1 MAISERK
8 LQKLIAEVKSQSEE
22 FERLE
27 KKMNF
32 NIDTKSLFLPDFCK
46 KSSNEDKN
54 NPLATYRITELEERI
69 KNLPLGIMF
78 VGPTGVGKS
87 STINALLG
95 QKSAVVGYGVNP
107 ETMDAKSYKF
117 NKYIKFWDT
126 PGLGDSPEQDKKHIK
141 KILTLLHK
149 QYKKNDVSLG
159 RQIDLVVVII
169 DGSHRDIG
177 TVFSFVKDYIIPEI
191 NNENILFVINQADMA
206 MKGRH
211 FDERTGKPDEILNNY
226 LMEQAESMKQRIK
239 ESTGLT
245 ITAPVIYSATN
256 NFNLTGIFDYIID
269 NQKWK
274 MRKFT
279 HPYEYLESKY
289 FIEDSHSTTRTKDIS
304 TGQSDSSDFG
314 EVVSDILGAPIR
326 LLGDIFYS
334 LF

>member
-8 LQKLIAEVKSQSEE
+8 LQKLIAEVKAQSEE
-22 FERLE
+22 LERLE
-27 KKMNF
+27 KKMNLKT
-32 NIDTKSLFLPDFCK
+32 DTNSLFVSEWQK
-46 KSSNEDKN
+46 KTSKEDEN
-54 NPLATYRITELEERI
+54 NSLSTYRLTELKERI

-87 STINALLG
+87 STINALLE
-95 QKSAVVGYGVNP
+95 QNSAVVGYGVNP
-107 ETMDAKSYKF
+107 ETMDIKSYKF
-117 NKYIKFWDT
+117 NQYIKFWDT

-141 KILTLLHK
+141 KIINLLHK
-149 QYKKNDVSLG
+149 QYKNKDVPLG

-169 DGSHRDIG
+169 DGSRRDIG
-177 TVFSFVKDYIIPEI
+177 TVFSFVKEYIMPEI
-191 NNENILFVINQADMA
+191 DNENILFIVNQADMA

-211 FDERTGKPDEILNNY
+211 FDERNGKPDEILNKY
-226 LMEQAESMKQRIK
+226 LKEQSESIKLRIK

-245 ITAPVIYSATN
+245 ITSPIIYSATN

-279 HPYEYLESKY
+279 HTYEYLESKY